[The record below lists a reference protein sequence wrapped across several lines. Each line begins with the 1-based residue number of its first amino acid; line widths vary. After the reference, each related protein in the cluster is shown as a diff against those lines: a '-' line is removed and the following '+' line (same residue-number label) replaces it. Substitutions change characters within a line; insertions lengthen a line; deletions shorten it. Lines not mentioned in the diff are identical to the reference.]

1 MEDLMGRID
10 RKTTVDAY
18 LDDRPRLNQL
28 AAQLTADG
36 PGRFGQAEAIRWL
49 LDQRDA
55 LAAAL
60 EQMGQGA

>member
-1 MEDLMGRID
+1 MEDLMGRAEG
-10 RKTTVDAY
+10 KTTVDAY
-18 LDDRPRLNQL
+18 PADRARLNEL

-49 LDQRDA
+49 LDQREA

-60 EQMGQGA
+60 EKMGQSA

>member
-1 MEDLMGRID
+1 MEDLMGRAEGKI
-10 RKTTVDAY
+10 TVDAY
-18 LDDRPRLNQL
+18 PADRARLNML

-49 LDQRDA
+49 LDQREA

-60 EQMGQGA
+60 EQMGQSA